1 MRPFDGRIL
10 GAIAMAD
17 GRIAV
22 MQTGDGKTL
31 AVVMPWRS
39 TQIKEIRS
47 MCSRRTTTRAAA
59 PRDLVHRIAQMVR
72 QLHRC
77 SDLHV
82 DEHGRN
88 VLLTSQQPD
97 YHGVKLSRNP
107 PRKELQWSGSH
118 ANSC

>member
-1 MRPFDGRIL
+1 
-10 GAIAMAD
+10 
-17 GRIAV
+17 
-22 MQTGDGKTL
+22 
-31 AVVMPWRS
+31 
-39 TQIKEIRS
+39 
-47 MCSRRTTTRAAA
+47 
-59 PRDLVHRIAQMVR
+59 MVR